1 MSITEIQ
8 AATWGDPDDDGA
20 ARRAEVDATVIQR
33 GMS

>member
-8 AATWGDPDDDGA
+8 AAKRGDSDGDGA

-33 GMS
+33 DMS